1 MADILLTFTV
11 LSNTI
16 NWVVKKIA
24 QHYSIKLNDFMQ
36 ILPLQNYNYDYWCVL
51 FPLQVVEEL
60 SQVEGLSKILVAEH
74 EAYKGFL
81 PGN

>member
-36 ILPLQNYNYDYWCVL
+36 ILPL
-51 FPLQVVEEL
+51 
-60 SQVEGLSKILVAEH
+60 
-74 EAYKGFL
+74 
-81 PGN
+81 